1 MIRMNPV
8 DSVVVLY
15 SIFEKNHKKNLNV
28 LILQHLSVKLLFLSI
43 FTTLR
48 STYHRHIYRDRR
60 HRALSIG
67 QMMTA
72 SWAILLK
79 FNLKDL
85 TSNC

>member
-48 STYHRHIYRDRR
+48 STYHRHIDSVHTWENMGKAGQATVDR
-60 HRALSIG
+60 
-67 QMMTA
+67 
-72 SWAILLK
+72 
-79 FNLKDL
+79 
-85 TSNC
+85 